1 MLPKSSSRL
10 ALAKTI
16 LQFGIISSTACE
28 CCSLT
33 FKVCIC
39 MKGCLKCAECTCCGC
54 SCISVSLES
63 LNCVHEKLKSQ
74 LNKAKAEHTAQLNI
88 LQCLNSKILCL
99 CTTIRQNK
107 LCAVW
112 KAQCV
117 AAKLDSDNNEITN
130 DETSFKPANFDS
142 LLQVMSSDF
151 FNNLEP
157 FSQTVEVFLHSWVS
171 FLSIFMCFLRYHIFF
186 IWWDSGFSR

>member
-1 MLPKSSSRL
+1 MLLKSSSHL

-39 MKGCLKCAECTCCGC
+39 MKGRSKCTECTCRGRPCV
-54 SCISVSLES
+54 SVFLES
-63 LNCVHEKLKSQ
+63 LNCVHKKLKSQ
-74 LNKAKAEHTAQLNI
+74 LNKAKAEHAAQLNI
-88 LQCLNSKILCL
+88 LQCLNSKILHL

-107 LCAVW
+107 LRAVQ

-130 DETSFKPANFDS
+130 DETSSEPANFDS
-142 LLQVMSSDF
+142 LLQAMSLDF
-151 FNNLEP
+151 FNDLEP
-157 FSQTVEVFLHSWVS
+157 PPQTVEVFLHS
-171 FLSIFMCFLRYHIFF
+171 
-186 IWWDSGFSR
+186 

>member
-16 LQFGIISSTACE
+16 LQFGIIPSTACE
-28 CCSLT
+28 CCSST

-39 MKGCLKCAECTCCGC
+39 MKGRSKCAECTRRGRPCVP
-54 SCISVSLES
+54 VSLES
-63 LNCVHEKLKSQ
+63 LNRVHKKLKSQ
-74 LNKAKAEHTAQLNI
+74 LNKAEAEHAAQLDV
-88 LQCLNSKILCL
+88 LQRLNLKILRL

-107 LCAVW
+107 SCAVQ

-117 AAKLDSDNNEITN
+117 AAELGSDNNGITD
-130 DETSFKPANFDS
+130 DETSSEPANFDS
-142 LLQVMSSDF
+142 LLQAMSLSF

-157 FSQTVEVFLHSWVS
+157 PSQTVEVFLHS
-171 FLSIFMCFLRYHIFF
+171 
-186 IWWDSGFSR
+186 